1 MCDTGQKGSKMSI
14 ERNEPF
20 TLTLHEIVENEDG
33 SATYSFD
40 LDRFAHKVM
49 GEIGLQ
55 FLLYCAVLQVST
67 KEALEILLN
76 SKPKEE
82 TEND

>member
-14 ERNEPF
+14 EKNESF
-20 TLTLHEIVENEDG
+20 TLTLHDITENEDG

-40 LDRFAHKVM
+40 LDHGAHKLV

-67 KEALEILLN
+67 DEAFDILLK
-76 SKPKEE
+76 SKPEEE

>member
-1 MCDTGQKGSKMSI
+1 MSDKK
-14 ERNEPF
+14 NEPF
-20 TLTLHEIVENEDG
+20 TLTLHDIVENEDG

-40 LDRFAHKVM
+40 LDHGAHKLV

-55 FLLYCAVLQVST
+55 FLLYCALLQVST
-67 KEALEILLN
+67 EEAFNILLK
-76 SKPKEE
+76 SKPEDETEEE